1 MTYEHFL
8 KVCNAL
14 GDQNLPEGERWRSIS
29 LMHIDNLPIF
39 NFQDMYKA
47 GKAYFIGD
55 GTGATGFVFHEHIP
69 AELSVKGD
77 PITSFV
83 DLDVVF
89 SVHFVMQKNFKTAAN
104 IAKAI
109 DDSFAPTVS
118 VSFDKTD
125 YGFEK
130 ASDIVKGIKVLITDP
145 AALVTLGY
153 FSTRELAEAAT
164 APADSDMKLTDIG
177 IGVPM
182 YLRAFVDE
190 PFTTSDVAIASLVIN
205 SKDADITYKFL
216 NADGTL
222 IKSATV
228 DFGST
233 IVPPT
238 ENPIKPADTFYSYV
252 FAGWRGYVEGM
263 IATHSV
269 TFVAQFTAVPKEFT
283 YTFRDEDGTVL
294 KTETAPYGTTI
305 IPPAS
310 PTKEGNDQ
318 YSYTFKSWTGYTT
331 NMQLS
336 GNCEF
341 VATYTQTVK
350 QYTYRFLDHD
360 GTELKKST
368 VVYGTVIT
376 PPSNPTRESTD
387 MYDYTFVEFDGFTN
401 GMTITEDIS
410 FTAVYSSTI
419 RSYTYKFL
427 DEDGTILKE
436 ETALYGDTIVAPTS
450 PSKVS
455 TDQYTY
461 TFDKWTGFTSGM
473 QLTKDISFTATYTST
488 VNNYTYTFYDENGTT
503 VLKTLEAPY
512 GTVITPPAD
521 PTKAATAQYTY
532 AFDEWV
538 GYTANM
544 KLTKDI
550 SFKASYTSTVNKYTY
565 TFYDEDGSTVLKT
578 ATVDYGTTI
587 TPPAD
592 PTKAATAQYT
602 YTFDSWS
609 GYTTGMTIAKD
620 VSFTATYKSAV
631 NKYTYTFYDE
641 DGTTVLKTASVDY
654 GTTITPPVDP
664 TKESDNANTYTFS
677 GWAGYTSGMT
687 ISKNVSFTAT
697 YTATAI
703 MYKATFKNEDGTV
716 YETVNGEYGDT
727 ITLPTAPTKEAD
739 DTNTYEFDH
748 WDGYTTN
755 MTFSGDHEFTAVFT
769 ATPII
774 VEPEPTPDEGGGEE
788 PPTE

>member
-109 DDSFAPTVS
+109 DASFAPTVK
-118 VSFDKTD
+118 VSFDKED

-153 FSTRELAEAAT
+153 FSTRELAEAAS

-238 ENPIKPADTFYSYV
+238 ENPTKPADTFYSYV

-263 IATHSV
+263 VATHSV

-283 YTFRDEDGTVL
+283 YTFRDEDGTIL

-305 IPPAS
+305 VPPAS

-341 VATYTQTVK
+341 VATYTQTAK

-368 VVYGTVIT
+368 VAYGTVIT

-387 MYDYTFVEFDGFTN
+387 MYDYTFVEFDGFTS

-436 ETALYGDTIVAPTS
+436 ETALYGDVIVAPAS
-450 PSKVS
+450 PSKAS

-544 KLTKDI
+544 ELTKDI

-565 TFYDEDGSTVLKT
+565 TFYDEDGSTILKT

-592 PTKAATAQYT
+592 PTKA
-602 YTFDSWS
+602 
-609 GYTTGMTIAKD
+609 
-620 VSFTATYKSAV
+620 
-631 NKYTYTFYDE
+631 
-641 DGTTVLKTASVDY
+641 
-654 GTTITPPVDP
+654 
-664 TKESDNANTYTFS
+664 SDNANTYTFS
-677 GWAGYTSGMT
+677 NWTGYASGMT
-687 ISKNVSFTAT
+687 ITKNVSFTAA
-697 YTATAI
+697 YTAIAI

-716 YETVNGEYGDT
+716 YETVTGEYGDT

-739 DTNTYEFDH
+739 GTNTYEFDH

-769 ATPII
+769 ATPIP
-774 VEPEPTPDEGGGEE
+774 VDPEPTPEEGGGEE
-788 PPTE
+788 TPTE

>member
-14 GDQNLPEGERWRSIS
+14 GDQSLPEGERWRSIS

-39 NFQDMYKA
+39 NFQDMYKD
-47 GKAYFIGD
+47 GKAYFVGD

-83 DLDVVF
+83 DLNVVF
-89 SVHFVMQKNFKTAAN
+89 SVHFIMQKNFKTAAN

-118 VSFDKTD
+118 VAFEEES

-130 ASDIVKGIKVLITDP
+130 ASEIVKGLKVLITDP

-153 FSTRELAEAAT
+153 FSTRELAEAASSPT
-164 APADSDMKLTDIG
+164 DSDMKLTDIQ

-182 YLRAFVDE
+182 YLRAFVDA
-190 PFTTSDVAIASLVIN
+190 PFTTSDVAITSLVIN

-269 TFVAQFTAVPKEFT
+269 TFVATFTAVPKEFT

-294 KTETAPYGTTI
+294 KTLTAPYGTTI
-305 IPPAS
+305 VPPAT

-318 YSYTFKSWTGYTT
+318 YTYTFKSWTGYTT

-341 VATYTQTVK
+341 VATYTQTSK

-360 GTELKKST
+360 GSELKTAT
-368 VVYGTVIT
+368 VDYGTTIV
-376 PPSNPTRESTD
+376 PPSNPTRASTD
-387 MYDYTFVEFDGFTN
+387 QYDYTFVEFDGFTS
-401 GMTITEDIS
+401 GMKLTEDVT
-410 FTAVYSSTI
+410 FTALYSSTI

-436 ETALYGDTIVAPTS
+436 ETELYGDTIVAPTS
-450 PSKVS
+450 PTKAS

-461 TFDKWTGFTSGM
+461 TFDKFSGFTSGM
-473 QLTKDISFTATYTST
+473 KLTKDITFTAVYTST
-488 VNNYTYTFYDENGTT
+488 VNKYTYTFYDENGTT
-503 VLKTLEAPY
+503 VLKTATVDY
-512 GTVITPPAD
+512 GSVITAPTA
-521 PTKAATAQYTY
+521 PTKASTAQYTY
-532 AFDEWV
+532 AFSKWD
-538 GYTANM
+538 GFTNGM
-544 KLTKDI
+544 TITKDVN
-550 SFKASYTSTVNKYTY
+550 FKAVYTSSVNQYTY
-565 TFYDEDGSTVLKT
+565 TFYDEDGSTVLKS
-578 ATVDYGTTI
+578 AMVDYGTVI
-587 TPPAD
+587 TPPTN
-592 PTKAATAQYT
+592 PTK
-602 YTFDSWS
+602 
-609 GYTTGMTIAKD
+609 
-620 VSFTATYKSAV
+620 
-631 NKYTYTFYDE
+631 
-641 DGTTVLKTASVDY
+641 
-654 GTTITPPVDP
+654 DP
-664 TKESDNANTYTFS
+664 DNANTYTFS
-677 GWAGYTSGMT
+677 EWSGYTSGMT
-687 ISKNVSFTAT
+687 ISKNVSFTAV
-697 YTATAI
+697 YTSTAI
-703 MYKATFKNEDGTV
+703 MYKATFKNEDGTT
-716 YETVNGEYGDT
+716 YDTVMGEYGNT
-727 ITLPTAPTKEAD
+727 ITLPTDPVKEAD
-739 DTNTYEFDH
+739 DTNTYTFDH
-748 WDGYTTN
+748 WDGYSEG
-755 MTFSGDHEFTAVFT
+755 MTFTGDVEFTAVFT
-769 ATPII
+769 ATPIV
-774 VEPEPTPDEGGGEE
+774 VEPDPEPTPDEGTGDET
-788 PPTE
+788 TE

>member
-1 MTYEHFL
+1 MTYEHFMT
-8 KVCNAL
+8 VCNAL

-109 DDSFAPTVS
+109 DASFAPTVK
-118 VSFDKTD
+118 VSFDKED

-153 FSTRELAEAAT
+153 FSTRELAEAAS

-238 ENPIKPADTFYSYV
+238 ENPTKPADTFYSYV

-263 IATHSV
+263 VATHSV

-305 IPPAS
+305 VPPAN
-310 PTKEGNDQ
+310 PTKEGDDQ

-341 VATYTQTVK
+341 VAT
-350 QYTYRFLDHD
+350 
-360 GTELKKST
+360 
-368 VVYGTVIT
+368 
-376 PPSNPTRESTD
+376 
-387 MYDYTFVEFDGFTN
+387 
-401 GMTITEDIS
+401 
-410 FTAVYSSTI
+410 
-419 RSYTYKFL
+419 
-427 DEDGTILKE
+427 
-436 ETALYGDTIVAPTS
+436 
-450 PSKVS
+450 
-455 TDQYTY
+455 
-461 TFDKWTGFTSGM
+461 
-473 QLTKDISFTATYTST
+473 
-488 VNNYTYTFYDENGTT
+488 
-503 VLKTLEAPY
+503 
-512 GTVITPPAD
+512 
-521 PTKAATAQYTY
+521 
-532 AFDEWV
+532 
-538 GYTANM
+538 
-544 KLTKDI
+544 
-550 SFKASYTSTVNKYTY
+550 
-565 TFYDEDGSTVLKT
+565 
-578 ATVDYGTTI
+578 
-587 TPPAD
+587 
-592 PTKAATAQYT
+592 
-602 YTFDSWS
+602 
-609 GYTTGMTIAKD
+609 
-620 VSFTATYKSAV
+620 
-631 NKYTYTFYDE
+631 
-641 DGTTVLKTASVDY
+641 
-654 GTTITPPVDP
+654 
-664 TKESDNANTYTFS
+664 
-677 GWAGYTSGMT
+677 
-687 ISKNVSFTAT
+687 
-697 YTATAI
+697 
-703 MYKATFKNEDGTV
+703 
-716 YETVNGEYGDT
+716 
-727 ITLPTAPTKEAD
+727 
-739 DTNTYEFDH
+739 
-748 WDGYTTN
+748 
-755 MTFSGDHEFTAVFT
+755 
-769 ATPII
+769 
-774 VEPEPTPDEGGGEE
+774 
-788 PPTE
+788 

>member
-109 DDSFAPTVS
+109 DDSFAPTVK
-118 VSFDKTD
+118 VSFDKDD

-153 FSTRELAEAAT
+153 FSTRELAEAAS
-164 APADSDMKLTDIG
+164 APADSDMRLTDIG

-263 IATHSV
+263 VATHSV

-294 KTETAPYGTTI
+294 KAETAPYGTTI
-305 IPPAS
+305 VPPAS

-341 VATYTQTVK
+341 VATYTQTTK

-368 VVYGTVIT
+368 VVYGAVIT

-387 MYDYTFVEFDGFTN
+387 MYDYAFVEFDGFTS

-436 ETALYGDTIVAPTS
+436 ETALYGDTIVAPTN
-450 PSKVS
+450 PSKAS
-455 TDQYTY
+455 TAQYTY

-473 QLTKDISFTATYTST
+473 KLTKDISFTATYTST
-488 VNNYTYTFYDENGTT
+488 VN
-503 VLKTLEAPY
+503 
-512 GTVITPPAD
+512 
-521 PTKAATAQYTY
+521 Q
-532 AFDEWV
+532 
-538 GYTANM
+538 
-544 KLTKDI
+544 
-550 SFKASYTSTVNKYTY
+550 YTY

-578 ATVDYGTTI
+578 ATVDYGTVI
-587 TPPAD
+587 TAPAD
-592 PTKAATAQYT
+592 PTKT
-602 YTFDSWS
+602 
-609 GYTTGMTIAKD
+609 
-620 VSFTATYKSAV
+620 
-631 NKYTYTFYDE
+631 
-641 DGTTVLKTASVDY
+641 
-654 GTTITPPVDP
+654 
-664 TKESDNANTYTFS
+664 SDNANTYTFS
-677 GWAGYTSGMT
+677 EWTGYTSGMT
-687 ISKNVSFTAT
+687 ITKNVSFTAT

-703 MYKATFKNEDGTV
+703 MYKATFKNEDGSV
-716 YETVNGEYGDT
+716 YETINGEYGDT

-748 WDGYTTN
+748 WDGYTAG

-769 ATPII
+769 ATPIP
-774 VEPEPTPDEGGGEE
+774 VDPEPTPEEGGGEE
-788 PPTE
+788 TPTE